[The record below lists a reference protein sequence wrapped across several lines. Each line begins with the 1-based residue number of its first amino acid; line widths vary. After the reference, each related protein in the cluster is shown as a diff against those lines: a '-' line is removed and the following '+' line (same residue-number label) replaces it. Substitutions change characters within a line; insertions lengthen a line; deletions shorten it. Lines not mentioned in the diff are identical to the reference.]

1 MNPRSIPF
9 SFALLALLG
18 APLFCFA
25 ATATAADTSFR
36 SLAVGATPESVIPG
50 FDGKLYVTLM
60 GTKREKGDGDGKV
73 VVVDGDKVSIFT
85 EGLDDPKGIV
95 FVGDMLITTD
105 FDKVWAIDSK
115 GEKHVLAGPSAF
127 PTPPM
132 FLNDV

>member
-25 ATATAADTSFR
+25 ATATAAETTFR
-36 SLAVGATPESVIPG
+36 SLAVGATPESVVPG

-60 GTKREKGDGDGKV
+60 GTKREKGDGDGKI
-73 VVVDGDKVSIFT
+73 VVVDGEKVTVLT

-95 FVGDMLITTD
+95 FVGGKLITAD
-105 FDKVWAIDSK
+105 FDKLWAIDAK
-115 GEKHVLAGPSAF
+115 GAKTLFAGPEAF
-127 PTPPM
+127 P
-132 FLNDV
+132 